1 MSYAYLLS
9 FNREEYGISEVVDEQ
24 GNPVKKGVGR
34 LVSTSL
40 WNMAQPFI
48 RYDTQD
54 FVEVDDTPC
63 ECGREH
69 LKIVRILGRDND
81 VLVMPSGRRFIVHNF
96 TVFFQTDIPE
106 LKRSIDQFQVVKQ
119 KSGCVVF
126 RLVVNENY
134 DTEVGNYIIRFWQ
147 QEFGVPVTIELLA
160 ELPVLHNNKRHFI
173 ISE

>member
-1 MSYAYLLS
+1 
-9 FNREEYGISEVVDEQ
+9 
-24 GNPVKKGVGR
+24 
-34 LVSTSL
+34 
-40 WNMAQPFI
+40 MAQPFI

-134 DTEVGNYIIRFWQ
+134 DTEVGNYTFLAAGIRCT
-147 QEFGVPVTIELLA
+147 GYY
-160 ELPVLHNNKRHFI
+160 
-173 ISE
+173 